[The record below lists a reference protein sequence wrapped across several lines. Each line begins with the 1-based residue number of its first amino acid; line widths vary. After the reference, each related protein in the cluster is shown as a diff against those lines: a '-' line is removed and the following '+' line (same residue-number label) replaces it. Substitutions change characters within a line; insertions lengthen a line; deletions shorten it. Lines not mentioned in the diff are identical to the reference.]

1 MHRLLTCILLLTAA
15 SALAQTPILAR
26 AIPAQQG
33 HINPATTANQS
44 NHPRTKSS
52 SKKAATIARP
62 GSIQQATIAS
72 GSAVQTGK
80 PCPGRTVGSVQLGSG
95 NQASIV

>member
-52 SKKAATIARP
+52 SKKAATIALLGFIHP
-62 GSIQQATIAS
+62 GITAS
-72 GSAVQTGK
+72 VSAAQTGK
-80 PCPGRTVGSVQLGSG
+80 RCPGRMVASVQLGGG
-95 NQASIV
+95 NQANIV